1 MTQHQI
7 IAELQEQARKFA
19 CQYANDIRTPA
30 ERAAYADGVKAMAA
44 MVNACSITAY
54 NMAQD
59 RRYEGMAAVLFKTY
73 ADGLRHIV
81 KASDD
86 LIPPGYEP

>member
-1 MTQHQI
+1 MTKHQI
-7 IAELQEQARKFA
+7 IAELEQQARKFA
-19 CQYANDIRTPA
+19 RQYAGQCRTPS

-59 RRYEGMAAVLFKTY
+59 RRYEGMAAILFKTY
-73 ADGLRHIV
+73 ADGLRNIV